1 MTRLLGVLQGCA
13 AVALVI
19 LVALALFGGWPMWP
33 PLIAFG
39 TMLVFVLFERSQYK
53 RVADRPHPGW
63 EATGEK
69 FIDPET
75 GKQVVVYYDPKSGQR
90 QYVNE

>member
-1 MTRLLGVLQGCA
+1 VTRLLSILQGCA
-13 AVALVI
+13 AVALII
-19 LVALALFGGWPMWP
+19 LVALAIFGGWPMWP

-39 TMLVFVLFERSQYK
+39 AILVFVLFERSQYK
-53 RVADRPHPGW
+53 TVADRPHPGW

>member
-1 MTRLLGVLQGCA
+1 MTRLLSILQGCA
-13 AVALVI
+13 AVALII
-19 LVALALFGGWPMWP
+19 LVALAIFGGWPMWP

-39 TMLVFVLFERSQYK
+39 AILVFVLFERSQYK
-53 RVADRPHPGW
+53 TVADRPHPGW